1 MLQIVDMMYSYTD
14 YNTVL
19 EDVNLDFEKGKLYAI
34 LGQSGCGDYV
44 KIRLS

>member
-19 EDVNLDFEKGKLYAI
+19 EDVNLDFEQGTLFWL
-34 LGQSGCGDYV
+34 LGLSG
-44 KIRLS
+44 